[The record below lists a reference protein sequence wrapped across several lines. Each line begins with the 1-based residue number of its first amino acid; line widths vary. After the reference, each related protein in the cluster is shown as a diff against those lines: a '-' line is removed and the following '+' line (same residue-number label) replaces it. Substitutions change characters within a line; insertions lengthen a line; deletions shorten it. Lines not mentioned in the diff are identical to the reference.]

1 MKTFKDLF
9 TEVLSMTAR
18 RAVGRRMKMLAR
30 KASTKKKKEMNK
42 FRALS
47 QDKAKIRAQK
57 AVRKRIMQKVVGK
70 GKDLSTMSLALKANI
85 EKKTDKKL
93 KAMGAKV
100 HALVKKTS
108 KLMVK
113 KHRAAK
119 AAALLAKHKDQHESN

>member
-1 MKTFKDLF
+1 MFD
-9 TEVLSMTAR
+9 EVLSLAQR
-18 RAVGRRMKMLAR
+18 KAVGRRMKMMS
-30 KASTKKKKEMNK
+30 KKTSTQMKKKRNK
-42 FRALS
+42 MKALS
-47 QDKAKIRAQK
+47 QDKAKTKAQK
-57 AVRKRIMQKVVGK
+57 AVRKKIMQKVVGK
-70 GKDLSTMSLALKANI
+70 GKDLSTMSLAQKANI

-119 AAALLAKHKDQHESN
+119 QAMMLAKHKDRHESF

>member
-42 FRALS
+42 VRALS
-47 QDKAKIRAQK
+47 QDKAKIRAQQ

-70 GKDLSTMSLALKANI
+70 GKDLSTMSLAQKANI

>member
-70 GKDLSTMSLALKANI
+70 GKDLSTMSLAQKANI

-93 KAMGAKV
+93 KAMGAKD